1 MGMKWILT
9 GLLFPLALQADD
21 AEIQQAID
29 EGQRAY
35 QAGELSQAAA
45 QFDYVATLIRQQQ
58 AGELGALFPE
68 PLAGWQADKVDTQA
82 GSAAFFG
89 GGINASRRYSKN
101 DASLDITIT
110 KDSPLLQ
117 TMAVL
122 FTNPSM
128 AAMGGYKVKRIQGHT
143 AMVKE
148 EGDSRELQM
157 LIANTTLIQ
166 LGGRGISEEEL
177 NAYADALNLEALAKF

>member
-1 MGMKWILT
+1 MGMKWILA

-21 AEIQQAID
+21 GEIQQAID

-58 AGELGALFPE
+58 AGELGTLFPE

-101 DASLDITIT
+101 GASLDITIT

-148 EGDSRELQM
+148 EGDNRELQM

-177 NAYADALNLEALAKF
+177 NAYAEALNLEAVAKF